1 MKDLEELTGKLNQV
15 IASSEEKTK
24 FKTIINEVAQFY
36 VDNLNVDEDEVAI
49 LLANKEKSMLS
60 FAYPDFLIN
69 AGMIPM
75 TSTDAIASNI
85 FNTGKS
91 VIENNLQQQKH
102 LALFGIIRTP
112 NRSIRPIW
120 KMMGVLIHTE
130 KEKLGVIEISGRA
143 SNFSEVTRDFTQ
155 NDVEFVKR
163 TILKL
168 APFIK
173 KAMPEDFRWK
183 IG

>member
-1 MKDLEELTGKLNQV
+1 MV
-15 IASSEEKTK
+15 
-24 FKTIINEVAQFY
+24 
-36 VDNLNVDEDEVAI
+36 
-49 LLANKEKSMLS
+49 
-60 FAYPDFLIN
+60 
-69 AGMIPM
+69 
-75 TSTDAIASNI
+75 
-85 FNTGKS
+85 
-91 VIENNLQQQKH
+91 
-102 LALFGIIRTP
+102 
-112 NRSIRPIW
+112 
-120 KMMGVLIHTE
+120 
-130 KEKLGVIEISGRA
+130 RA